1 MNLEVDKLNENRLR
15 DTLEKNKTQYIKYL
29 SELIAIDTQV
39 IGHGIAGGLEKKGQE
54 YMKKLFQS
62 MEADKIIEDPMSEDV
77 IMNSLEKYHEG
88 NKGHNYDGRF
98 NVYATFKG
106 TGRRS
111 LMFNGHI
118 DTMPPGE
125 LSQWNT
131 DPHEPVIVENNLYGL
146 GAADM
151 KSGLMAAVMAVKL
164 IKDAGIEL
172 PGDVIISSVCD
183 EEGGGN
189 GSIVAAM
196 NGVKA
201 DGVVVCEPTN
211 DELILAHMGFVFF
224 KVDIKGRANHS
235 GGKWL
240 GVSAIDKAIKIIN
253 ELNEVEHRWLLN
265 YKHPLLPAPNLN
277 VGVINGGTAGS
288 TVPGEC
294 SFSTCIHYLPNVMTM
309 EQVVH
314 EFEDAVNRISESD
327 LWLKDNKPV
336 ITMYQSGGAFE
347 MDLEHELVNDF
358 KKSYKDITNKDVKVA
373 GSPAGCDSRIWMN
386 MAGCPTIQFGPG
398 ALEQCHSVNEY
409 VSIEQYLKAILIYAQ
424 MIMNWNHK

>member
-1 MNLEVDKLNENRLR
+1 MNENILR
-15 DTLEKNKTQYIKYL
+15 ETLEKNKEEYIKYL
-29 SELIAIDTQV
+29 SDLIAIDTQV
-39 IGHGIAGGLEKKGQE
+39 IGHGIDGGFEKKGQE
-54 YMKKLFQS
+54 YMKELFQF
-62 MEADKIIEDPMSEDV
+62 MGADDITEDPMKEEVIED
-77 IMNSLEKYHEG
+77 SLEKYHEG
-88 NKGHNYDGRF
+88 NRGHNYEGRF
-98 NVYATFKG
+98 NLYGHFKG
-106 TGRRS
+106 KSRKT

-131 DPHEPVIVENNLYGL
+131 KPHIPVIIDNKLYGL
-146 GAADM
+146 GSADM
-151 KSGLMAAVMAVKL
+151 KSGLMAATLAVKL
-164 IKDAGIEL
+164 IKDAGMEL
-172 PGDVIISSVCD
+172 PVEVIISSVCD

-189 GSIVAAM
+189 GSILAAM
-196 NGVKA
+196 NGLKA

-224 KVDIKGRANHS
+224 KVDIKGKANHS

-253 ELNEVEHRWLLN
+253 ELNEVEHRWLLT

-277 VGVINGGTAGS
+277 VGVIKGGTAGS

-294 SFSTCIHYLPNVMTM
+294 SFSTCIHYLPQVMTM
-309 EQVVH
+309 EQVIS
-314 EFEDAVNRISESD
+314 EFEGAVNRIADSD
-327 LWLKDNKPV
+327 LWLKEHRPS

-347 MDLEHELVNDF
+347 MEENHDFVNTF
-358 KKSYKDITNKDVKVA
+358 KKSYEVVNNKTVKVV
-373 GSPAGCDSRIWMN
+373 GSPAGCDSRIWKN

-409 VSIEQYLKAILIYAQ
+409 VSIEQYLNAILIYAQ
-424 MIMNWNHK
+424 MIMNWNQQ